1 MRPQR
6 ENKAFISCY
15 PGMILLGTALLEGTF
30 GYDNLSCLSLLYCS
44 NVSILFLRK
53 YLMGQISMFIR
64 QYDGKVFYDI
74 LQLPFFQILHG
85 QVVK

>member
-30 GYDNLSCLSLLYCS
+30 GYDNLSLSLLYCS

-74 LQLPFFQILHG
+74 LQLPIS
-85 QVVK
+85 KS